1 MSNDYIEL
9 TVKPTRE
16 LSKDEWTQVET
27 WLTAKG
33 LSVEFRIP
41 TVRGLRTGNWKDEG
55 VGPKPKATAEEI
67 NQRIKN
73 NLDKAVRD
81 GDVEDARSW
90 AGLLAMLG

>member
-16 LSKDEWTQVET
+16 LSKDEWAQVET
-27 WLTAKG
+27 WLAAKG
-33 LSVEFRIP
+33 LPLEFRIP
-41 TVRGLRTGNWKDEG
+41 TVRGIRTGAWKTEG

-67 NQRIKN
+67 NQRIRN

-90 AGLLAMLG
+90 AGLLAVLG